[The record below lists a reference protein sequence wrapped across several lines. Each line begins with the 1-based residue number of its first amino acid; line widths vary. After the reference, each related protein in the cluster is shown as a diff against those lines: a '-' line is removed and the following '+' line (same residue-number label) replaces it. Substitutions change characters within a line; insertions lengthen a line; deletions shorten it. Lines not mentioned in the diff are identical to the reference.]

1 MTYEKP
7 LPAITEENAPYYASL
22 RQQAMRLQRC
32 AQCQALRYPASAF
45 CPHCLSGEAGWE
57 QVSGRGAVYSWIVMH
72 QIYDPAF
79 RDVAPYNVAIVE
91 LEEGPR
97 LTTNIIGC
105 PNDAIQIGMPVV
117 VAYEGV
123 TDEVTLAKFRPA

>member
-7 LPAITEENAPYYASL
+7 LPAIGEENSSYYESL
-22 RQQAMRLQRC
+22 KRHEIRLQRC
-32 AQCQALRYPASAF
+32 AACGTFRYPAATH
-45 CPHCLSGEAGWE
+45 CPRCLSE
-57 QVSGRGAVYSWIVMH
+57 QADWSRVSGRGTVYSWIVMH

-79 RDVAPYNVAIVE
+79 KAEVPYNVAVVE

-97 LTTNIIGC
+97 LTTNIVDC
-105 PNDAIQIGMPVV
+105 PNDAIRIGMPVII
-117 VAYEGV
+117 AYDDV